1 MRFTGFRGKRG
12 PGPGRVC
19 GGSSANPVRGGAAT
33 GFPCGRGGGRACRG
47 GGSGLPGCQ
56 CTRVWCAVVSEPG
69 FLTATRAAYDTVAA
83 SYARLLADALADNP
97 YDRAVLGLYGELVRA
112 RAGGGAGGRARVV
125 EVGCGPGRITAHLGS
140 LGLEA
145 SGIDLSPGMVAEARR
160 RHPGIAFEVGSM
172 TSLEVPAGSLD
183 GLVAWY
189 SVIHVPPSRHR
200 GVYAGFHRALGCGG
214 LLLLAFQCGQERRR
228 LREAYGHGGLELD
241 AYRLVPARVE
251 EDLVA
256 CGFELVSRV
265 VREPVG
271 EEVSAQ
277 AYVLARSLESE

>member
-1 MRFTGFRGKRG
+1 M
-12 PGPGRVC
+12 
-19 GGSSANPVRGGAAT
+19 
-33 GFPCGRGGGRACRG
+33 
-47 GGSGLPGCQ
+47 
-56 CTRVWCAVVSEPG
+56 SEPG

-112 RAGGGAGGRARVV
+112 RAGGGSGVAGGRPRVV

-145 SGIDLSPGMVAEARR
+145 RGIDLSPGMVAEARR
-160 RHPGIAFEVGSM
+160 RHPGIGFEVGSM

-200 GVYAGFHRALGCGG
+200 GVYAGFHRALADGG

-228 LREAYGHGGLELD
+228 LQEAYGHGGLELD
-241 AYRLVPARVE
+241 AYRLLPARVE

-256 CGFELVSRV
+256 CGFELVSRL

-271 EEVSAQ
+271 SEVSAQ
-277 AYVLARSLESE
+277 AYVLARALESE